1 MKLDLRIIN
10 RIYYALT
17 IIIIYEII
25 NLFLLFFEFKL
36 FLLILISNTQKF
48 ILYANLVVLN
58 FNVLLINND
67 QDINQ
72 YC

>member
-25 NLFLLFFEFKL
+25 NIFLLFFEFKL

-48 ILYANLVVLN
+48 ILYAN
-58 FNVLLINND
+58 
-67 QDINQ
+67 
-72 YC
+72 